1 MTTTPVTSQG
11 ALVPGQGTSDSVTR
25 TDKGGSMGQDT
36 FIKLLMTQMTHQDP
50 LQPTDSAQ
58 MLSQLAQFSSVEGI
72 TKVNTQLT
80 ALNLSQDFASSVSM
94 IGKTVSYLDDNGGL
108 HAGTVQNVRPSS
120 HGAILGVDGVDIFS
134 GQVSKVT

>member
-11 ALVPGQGTSDSVTR
+11 SPVAGQGTSDTVSR
-25 TDKGGSMGQDT
+25 TDAGGAMGQDT

-94 IGKTVSYLDDNGGL
+94 IGKTVAYLDDNGAL
-108 HAGTVQNVRPSS
+108 HSGTVQSVKPSS
-120 HGAILGVDGVDIFS
+120 RGAILSVDGVDIFS